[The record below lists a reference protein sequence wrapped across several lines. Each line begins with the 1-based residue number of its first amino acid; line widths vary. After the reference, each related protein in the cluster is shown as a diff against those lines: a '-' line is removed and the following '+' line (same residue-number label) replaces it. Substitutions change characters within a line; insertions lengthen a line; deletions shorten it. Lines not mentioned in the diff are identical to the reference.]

1 MPPQTCLIRT
11 TALATLVLAA
21 GCSINVDNQGHIERE
36 DKRFT
41 VRGVADLN
49 LSTFDG
55 AIEVRGWDRDEVM
68 VEIEKRGQD
77 KDVVSRIQ
85 VLAEQKGAAI
95 TIDVRYSGATRHIGF
110 GSFTSTRARLIVNA
124 PRRVNVTARSG
135 DGNII
140 VDRLEGR
147 LELKTSDGTVRAV
160 ETAGEL
166 RIESGDGSIQLEDVA
181 GIVEARTD
189 DGTVRVS
196 GVPSS
201 LRVRS
206 GDGSIVLRIRRGA
219 VMSEDWLVTT
229 RDGSIVAELP
239 EDFNALIDAEP
250 GSSDRARSDLTLADA
265 VGGTREQRTLRG
277 RLGAGGR
284 TLTLRTG
291 DGNIRITNY

>member
-1 MPPQTCLIRT
+1 MALPLPRAVLLSGLVFS
-11 TALATLVLAA
+11 TACA
-21 GCSINVDNQGHIERE
+21 INVDNQGHIERE
-36 DKRFT
+36 DKRY
-41 VRGVADLN
+41 VVEGVADLH

-55 AIEVRGWDRDEVM
+55 VIEVRGWDRNDIT

-77 KDVVSRIQ
+77 KDIVDRIE
-85 VLAEQKGAAI
+85 VLAEQKGSTI
-95 TIDVRYSGATRHIGF
+95 TVDVRYSGSTNYIGI

-124 PRRVNVTARSG
+124 PRRVNVIARSG
-135 DGNII
+135 DGNIV

-166 RIESGDGSIQLEDVA
+166 LIESGDGSIQLEDVT
-181 GIVEARTD
+181 GVVEARTD

-196 GVPSS
+196 GVPTS

-206 GDGSIVLRIRRGA
+206 GDGSIVLRVRRGA
-219 VMSEDWLVTT
+219 VMSQDWLVTT

-250 GSSDRARSDLTLADA
+250 GSGDRARSDLELTDL

-277 RLGAGGR
+277 KLGAGGR

-291 DGNIRITNY
+291 DGNIRVTNY

>member
-1 MPPQTCLIRT
+1 MALLPLPRAALLSGLMLS
-11 TALATLVLAA
+11 TACA
-21 GCSINVDNQGHIERE
+21 INVDNQGHIERE
-36 DKRFT
+36 DKRF
-41 VRGVADLN
+41 VVEGIANLN

-55 AIEVRGWDRDEVM
+55 AIEVRGWERNDIT

-77 KDVVSRIQ
+77 KDIVDRIE
-85 VLAEQKGAAI
+85 VLTEQKGSTI
-95 TIDVRYSGATRHIGF
+95 TVDVRYSGSTNYIGI

-124 PRRVNVTARSG
+124 PRRVNVIARSG
-135 DGNII
+135 DGNIV

-147 LELKTSDGTVRAV
+147 LELKTSDGTVRAI

-166 RIESGDGSIQLEDVA
+166 LIESGDGSIQLEDVA
-181 GIVEARTD
+181 GVVEARTD

-196 GVPSS
+196 GVPTS

-206 GDGSIVLRIRRGA
+206 GDGSIVVRIRRGA
-219 VMSEDWLVTT
+219 VMSQDWLVTT

-250 GSSDRARSDLTLADA
+250 GSGDRARSDLTLIDM

-277 RLGAGGR
+277 KLGAGGR

-291 DGNIRITNY
+291 DGNIRVTNY

>member
-1 MPPQTCLIRT
+1 MLLP
-11 TALATLVLAA
+11 TLRRAAVVPVLVAVA
-21 GCSINVDNQGHIERE
+21 GCTINVDNQGFIERE
-36 DKRFT
+36 DLRFP
-41 VRGVADLN
+41 VSGIADLR

-55 AIEVRGWDRDEVM
+55 TIEVRGWDRNEVS

-77 KDVVSRIQ
+77 KDAVGRMQ
-85 VLAEQKGAAI
+85 VLAGQDGQ
-95 TIDVRYSGATRHIGF
+95 TISVDVRYSGTTRYIGV
-110 GSFTSTRARLIVNA
+110 GVFTSTRARLIVQA
-124 PRRVNVTARSG
+124 PRRVNLMARSG
-135 DGNII
+135 DGSIT

-166 RIESGDGSIQLEDVA
+166 HIESGDGSIRIEDVA
-181 GIVEARTD
+181 GVVDARTD

-196 GVPSS
+196 GAPSA

-219 VMSEDWLVTT
+219 VMAEDWLVTT

-239 EDFNALIDAEP
+239 DDFNAVIEAEP
-250 GSSDRARSDLTLADA
+250 GSGDRARSDLALTGAS
-265 VGGTREQRTLRG
+265 GGTREQRTLRG
-277 RLGAGGR
+277 TLGTGGR

-291 DGNIRITNY
+291 DGNIRLTKY